1 LKLIQFKSLKIKKKD
16 MEPQSILGEQVAS
29 YLILDATHS
38 HLSMRLAEIKFDGE
52 MTILCVKD
60 QLEKRF
66 GSAVGD

>member
-1 LKLIQFKSLKIKKKD
+1 

-38 HLSMRLAEIKFDGE
+38 HLSMRLAEIKFDGD